1 MVDAQQL
8 HSCRARNVP
17 YAVPLACLRRDLWG
31 GGCSNVFGQYA
42 TAAQP
47 VGDPGYPLL
56 FLTQEIPKKKTR
68 VGAQADS
75 WGGGVQGRKGG
86 CKVTDSR
93 GRLTDSGWRVTDCSW
108 RITDRI

>member
-56 FLTQEIPKKKTR
+56 FLTQEIQKKKHVSEPKQT
-68 VGAQADS
+68 VG
-75 WGGGVQGRKGG
+75 GGGV
-86 CKVTDSR
+86 
-93 GRLTDSGWRVTDCSW
+93 LA
-108 RITDRI
+108 